1 MTDND
6 SGKLMQ
12 KTKWLCLLLV
22 LDSHTCCLRIY
33 HQSCVSGSLIE
44 ARVIGNMH
52 QFHIKIKLQNAL
64 YRTTLACVAKL
75 WKCYT
80 DLCVEICV
88 AK

>member
-22 LDSHTCCLRIY
+22 LDSHTYCLRIY
-33 HQSCVSGSLIE
+33 HQSYVSGSLIK
-44 ARVIGNMH
+44 ASVIGNMH
-52 QFHIKIKLQNAL
+52 QFCIKIQMQNAL
-64 YRTTLACVAKL
+64 YRTTLTCIAKL

-80 DLCVEICV
+80 DLCV